1 MINEILQIGKCILD
15 QKQNLI
21 CKIELD
27 DLGDISETKSVI
39 NGIQEY
45 LQMKKYAEE
54 DIKKVIESLKNY
66 AQDEFVKRCVEMA
79 ERYGDPVD
87 TKSDIQHFSYI
98 YENEKYPR
106 KRF

>member
-1 MINEILQIGKCILD
+1 MIDEILQIGKCILD

-27 DLGDISETKSVI
+27 DLEDISETKSVI
-39 NGIQEY
+39 NGIKEY

-66 AQDEFVKRCVEMA
+66 AQDEFIKRCAEMA
-79 ERYGDPVD
+79 KKFGDPVD
-87 TKSDIQHFSYI
+87 TKSNIQYFSYI
-98 YENEKYPR
+98 YENEKYP
-106 KRF
+106 KRRF

>member
-27 DLGDISETKSVI
+27 DLEDISETKSVI

-66 AQDEFVKRCVEMA
+66 AQDLFLNRCAEMA
-79 ERYGDPVD
+79 KKFGDPVD
-87 TKSDIQHFSYI
+87 TKSDIQYFNYI
-98 YENEKYPR
+98 YENEKYPE
-106 KRF
+106 